1 MMKLKSSHQ
10 LEIYENYFYKKGN
23 DTLNCPDHLKKLH
36 HKSNEL

>member
-10 LEIYENYFYKKGN
+10 LEIYENYFHKKGN